1 MEGQMQDKSL
11 KRNFSDCKTFST
23 TKSKMKTF
31 STEVILQEPLQS
43 FPFLYL
49 QLFFCHS
56 YITSFTVVGCN

>member
-49 QLFFCHS
+49 Q
-56 YITSFTVVGCN
+56 